1 MPLGARATEVL
12 DKPNLFSGAAFI
24 AHRPGPPRSHLKS
37 TAGESISHHP
47 RRRSAG
53 GFVTILAE
61 VGEQTSCGGPHHPL
75 FSLPLALGIH
85 IDEKLH
91 LAG

>member
-1 MPLGARATEVL
+1 
-12 DKPNLFSGAAFI
+12 
-24 AHRPGPPRSHLKS
+24 
-37 TAGESISHHP
+37 
-47 RRRSAG
+47 
-53 GFVTILAE
+53 

>member
-1 MPLGARATEVL
+1 MPLSARATEVRN
-12 DKPNLFSGAAFI
+12 KSNLFSGAAFI
-24 AHRPGPPRSHLKS
+24 AHRPGPPRSHLKL

-61 VGEQTSCGGPHHPL
+61 VREQTSCGRAHQPL